1 MAFRF
6 YTSFGKRC
14 LDLALTIPAVVVTA
28 PLLAGIAIAIRASMG
43 SPVLFHQSRPG
54 RDLRPFDILK
64 FRTMRPVRP
73 GETDVLSDAVRLT
86 PLGRVLRKTSLDEL
100 PELLNVLRGDM
111 SLVGPRPLLH
121 RYVPYF
127 TEEELI
133 RQTIRPGITGWAQV
147 NGRNQ
152 VSWDQRLAYDM
163 WYVKHLSLFLD
174 LKILLRTAAA
184 ILPSRQVVPDARSIM
199 LNLDEERASWRQ
211 R

>member
-1 MAFRF
+1 MVSRF
-6 YTSFGKRC
+6 YALLGKRC
-14 LDLALTIPAVVVTA
+14 LDLALTIPAVVVAA
-28 PLLAGIAIAIRASMG
+28 PLLAGIALAIRASMG
-43 SPVLFHQSRPG
+43 SPVLFRQSRPG

-73 GETDVLSDAVRLT
+73 GETDVFSDAARLA
-86 PLGRVLRKTSLDEL
+86 PLGRILRKTSLDEL

-127 TEEELI
+127 TEEEMS
-133 RQTIRPGITGWAQV
+133 RQTLRPGITGWAQV

-152 VSWDQRLAYDM
+152 ASWDQRLAYDV
-163 WYVKHLSLFLD
+163 WYVKHQSFFLD
-174 LKILLRTAAA
+174 LEILLRTFAA
-184 ILPSRQVVPDARSIM
+184 ILPGRQVVIDARSIM
-199 LNLDEERASWRQ
+199 LNLDEERANRRQ